1 MASIAKTIADA
12 INKVSS
18 DEIYANMEFA
28 TREEARD
35 SFTAALLYELGLGPK
50 PSAAHATVTEPKEE
64 KPKKKRAAKKAT
76 EAVVAEAAV
85 AILEQVK
92 EKVPEVEA
100 LAEQMGQLALEEQP
114 KPKKARK
121 SSASSESESEKPK
134 EKKKPGPKPKAT
146 HVGVGAGVPP
156 PEEAAPKKK
165 PGPKPKAKPEGPVNV
180 AKLTPTHKK
189 HLKAMAE
196 QLSCGI
202 DDKAFLAYANEMSA
216 EEWGAKSLDDHI
228 RAFVGPLPGTEL
240 APAPTTFLRVEFN
253 DKEYLVDPATR
264 YVYAATDDETVRARD
279 RVGVVGMLEFA
290 DMELPEEDE

>member
-12 INKVSS
+12 ILKVST
-18 DEIYANMEFA
+18 EETYANMEFA
-28 TREEARD
+28 TREEARTN
-35 SFTAALLYELGLGPK
+35 FTAALLYELGLGPK
-50 PSAAHATVTEPKEE
+50 PAAAHAPVTEPKEAGSEPTQASE

-85 AILEQVK
+85 AVLEQVK
-92 EKVPEVEA
+92 EKAPEVEA
-100 LAEQMGQLALEEQP
+100 LAEQLGQLALEEQP

-121 SSASSESESEKPK
+121 TKAAEPH
-134 EKKKPGPKPKAT
+134 PGM
-146 HVGVGAGVPP
+146 GAGVPP
-156 PEEAAPKKK
+156 PEPQPVPPVAEKKK

-189 HLKAMAE
+189 HLKAAAE
-196 QLSCGI
+196 ELKVAI

-240 APAPTTFLRVEFN
+240 AAAPTEFLEVTFN
-253 DKEYLVDPATR
+253 DVDYLVDPKTR
-264 YVYAATDDETVRARD
+264 YVYAAADDGAVRARD